1 VQSGLGHRNTALF
14 GYALMLAAGACA
26 VWMNTQD
33 MTVQLIM
40 VAAWSAVYMGLM
52 LMSDL
57 GSKLFSNEKLK
68 Q

>member
-1 VQSGLGHRNTALF
+1 
-14 GYALMLAAGACA
+14 
-26 VWMNTQD
+26 MNTQD